1 METEDNRQDRI
12 NWIKNLIQLMCCD
25 GSITDRERKFLFKVA
40 RQLRVDVP
48 DWDALLKSVLHDA
61 RVRYPISDHDTAL
74 AVLKSLIVI
83 ANADGRI
90 NDDEN
95 RYILSF
101 AKVIGVSDEQI
112 KAIVDDINAKHPARG
127 TGIRGTGF
135 QPVIPSDTVSSPSS
149 PGGAVPRGAGF
160 QPVIPSG
167 TVSSPGSPGGAGP
180 QPAVPRVAGF
190 QPAVSHPAAGG
201 LITVV
206 KDDFEQI
213 DQFVELVRRHGREAR
228 IVTLDD
234 VVSRRQTLGEITC
247 FHAAGQPADT
257 VHRYQRLL
265 EVVTGRTVA
274 VLSRYQGHHVRY
286 LLELNIPKCV
296 IEPVYARDIEQIC
309 ALV

>member
-40 RQLRVDVP
+40 RQLRVAVP

-101 AKVIGVSDEQI
+101 AKVIGVADEQL

-135 QPVIPSDTVSSPSS
+135 QPVISPPSS
-149 PGGAVPRGAGF
+149 PRG
-160 QPVIPSG
+160 
-167 TVSSPGSPGGAGP
+167 T
-180 QPAVPRVAGF
+180 GF
-190 QPAVSHPAAGG
+190 QPAISHPAAGG

-213 DQFVELVRRHGREAR
+213 DQFVEVVRRHGREVR

-234 VVSRRQTLGEITC
+234 LVLRKHPAGEITC